1 MMLDQ
6 VWMGVVIA
14 GVLCGALLSLLV
26 LLQRTRQSQQ
36 ALLEEKKL
44 LEARIKNL
52 ESRIELL
59 DTGAKGMGHR
69 LMLAEKKLNLTIER
83 QDDLSS
89 TNNDQLLR
97 RQADRLLKGRNLPEE
112 ADAVS
117 RSEAKLMALVGG
129 KPQEKS

>member
-6 VWMGVVIA
+6 FWMGVVIA